1 MPFYSTFFFIFILAS
16 IGLPGTS
23 GFIGEFLI
31 LIGAFKYNY
40 LIALFAA
47 IGVILSACYALWM
60 YKRVVFGKISN
71 DKINNLLDLN
81 KREIISIIPLVI
93 IAILLGIYPNIILD
107 TISESSNNIIETF
120 NQKTNLEVVKN
131 E

>member
-1 MPFYSTFFFIFILAS
+1 MCI
-16 IGLPGTS
+16 
-23 GFIGEFLI
+23 
-31 LIGAFKYNY
+31 
-40 LIALFAA
+40 
-47 IGVILSACYALWM
+47 
-60 YKRVVFGKISN
+60 R
-71 DKINNLLDLN
+71 D
-81 KREIISIIPLVI
+81 RLVI

>member
-1 MPFYSTFFFIFILAS
+1 
-16 IGLPGTS
+16 
-23 GFIGEFLI
+23 
-31 LIGAFKYNY
+31 
-40 LIALFAA
+40 
-47 IGVILSACYALWM
+47 M

-107 TISESSNNIIETF
+107 TISKVQII
-120 NQKTNLEVVKN
+120 
-131 E
+131 

>member
-1 MPFYSTFFFIFILAS
+1 M
-16 IGLPGTS
+16 PGTS

-47 IGVILSACYALWM
+47 TGVILSACYALWM

-120 NQKTNLEVVKN
+120 NQKTNLDVVKK
-131 E
+131 

>member
-1 MPFYSTFFFIFILAS
+1 MEKWQYKLTR
-16 IGLPGTS
+16 
-23 GFIGEFLI
+23 
-31 LIGAFKYNY
+31 
-40 LIALFAA
+40 
-47 IGVILSACYALWM
+47 VILSNQ
-60 YKRVVFGKISN
+60 ISFNETQNEAN

>member
-1 MPFYSTFFFIFILAS
+1 MHSRNISDYGGLVNKMPFYSTFFFIFILAS

-47 IGVILSACYALWM
+47 TGVILSACYALGCT
-60 YKRVVFGKISN
+60 K
-71 DKINNLLDLN
+71 
-81 KREIISIIPLVI
+81 E
-93 IAILLGIYPNIILD
+93 
-107 TISESSNNIIETF
+107 
-120 NQKTNLEVVKN
+120 
-131 E
+131 